1 MRLLTFIFLVSGLS
15 LASYA
20 IADDTPNAPKGRII
34 LTVSGVGVDVDRVHF
49 DMAMLDAL
57 PQYTVTTHTPWTQG
71 KHTYRGFSAVDLL
84 SYLESDGNLLQ
95 VTALNQYMTEIPIG
109 DFIDKGAIFATRQD
123 ERLINV
129 RSLGPIMV
137 IYPFDQQEELRSEE
151 IYGRSIWQISHIKST
166 LLVE

>member
-1 MRLLTFIFLVSGLS
+1 MRLLSFIFLVSGFS

-20 IADDTPNAPKGRII
+20 IADNIPSSPQGRIV
-34 LTVSGVGVDVDRVHF
+34 LTVSGTAIAEDQVGF

-71 KHTYRGFSAVDLL
+71 PHTYRGFSAVDLL
-84 SYLESDGNLLQ
+84 NYLGSNGNLLQ
-95 VTALNQYMTEIPIG
+95 VTALNQYMTEIPIS
-109 DFIDKGAIFATRQD
+109 DFIDKGAIFATRQN

-137 IYPFDQQEELRSEE
+137 IYPFDEHEELRSEE
-151 IYGRSIWQISHIKST
+151 IYGRSIWQISHIKSI
-166 LLVE
+166 LLVQ